1 MRCIQRGVTADRQ
14 VTLNALMFFVR
25 LCADSR
31 RDARA
36 PNEHVCNQVKSAA
49 IFGAFFGECPPAS
62 QADIP

>member
-1 MRCIQRGVTADRQ
+1 LV
-14 VTLNALMFFVR
+14 FFIR

-49 IFGAFFGECPPAS
+49 IFGAIFGERPPAS